1 MARGI
6 ASMEDRESV
15 DLASIA
21 AYLLRF
27 AILVVTAAAVLAA
40 DVWTK
45 EADHAAV
52 LLHYRHITPFEF
64 VAVGL
69 FLFAL
74 ALYRSN
80 LLALAAGLL
89 FGALCGNGGELLL
102 HGYATDWIR
111 VGRWLTNVAD
121 LAVVVGLL
129 CICTDVVLLWCR
141 RWQLLLRLP
150 LRQRHIGIL
159 RRSRR

>member
-74 ALYRSN
+74 AP
-80 LLALAAGLL
+80 
-89 FGALCGNGGELLL
+89 
-102 HGYATDWIR
+102 
-111 VGRWLTNVAD
+111 
-121 LAVVVGLL
+121 
-129 CICTDVVLLWCR
+129 
-141 RWQLLLRLP
+141 LP
-150 LRQRHIGIL
+150 LESACSGSRPTFWRALWQRW
-159 RRSRR
+159 